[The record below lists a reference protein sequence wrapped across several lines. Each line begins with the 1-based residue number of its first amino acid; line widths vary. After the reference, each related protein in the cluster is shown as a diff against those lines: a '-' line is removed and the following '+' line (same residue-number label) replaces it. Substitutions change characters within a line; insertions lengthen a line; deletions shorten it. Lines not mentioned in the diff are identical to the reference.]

1 MAASG
6 SQHSADFG
14 KFVKS
19 VDRRLNSIERHKHAG
34 MLPITQGTGNV
45 PNPPTWVRWDRE
57 IVGGEPATHTQW
69 EPPVTNTDGSPL
81 EDFFRYEVQQQI
93 GLTVSWGDPTEVA
106 PSKPD
111 EALNRLMDRK
121 GMGLGFTGGDGGA
134 SHRDDRGRDWWF
146 WSDSNWGELRA
157 DGSTKTWYMLRN
169 SLTRTEGTNR
179 NSTLM
184 KVGHENQFP
193 AVMTIAD
200 WSIGAGHGTAVDVEG
215 GVEWTPAS
223 SSSYLH
229 LQPSRR
235 VLLGGGTGITFSI
248 RAEGDE
254 PVNLTLRWMNSGG
267 NIGAETDVPAS
278 QGPGEAIVSV
288 YSEAPEGADRANL
301 MVRATGTS
309 PVTITD
315 AYAAVG
321 EARMASY
328 RAPVGGYSFVNLMHD
343 PEGRGGSVDLTSQ
356 EVWRNLAVNPSAE
369 GDESSEAK
377 YGGATVERVPSSSA
391 WVGQRVMRVNKG
403 NAGTGNVIMLD
414 YNVPVGKVSP
424 GDHVRYR
431 MRVRRGSL
439 TNPDCRLYG
448 RFLFYNGTSRMSP
461 DGPSVTVELTPE
473 WTTYEF
479 EGVVPDGAD
488 KAALML
494 ATSGPAWSAAD
505 WFEVDGRELYAEAS
519 LPANYFDG
527 STPSGDGFEYEW
539 DGEANVSDSVMY
551 ASSRKRR
558 NVALSPDD
566 MSGRW
571 AGWQFASV
579 RPDRSD
585 LPGGG
590 SGVTVPEVVN
600 SAALDPVRSRLNQPN
615 AITGIGVISDSTGET
630 TGSMQNPNLGDRYV
644 EILQRELRRR
654 LQSPGVEVDPVGY
667 YGGSSYVAARFQ
679 HPGPV
684 DWVTRGPVVEYVDMG
699 AGGRGFGLPY
709 GSSAHL
715 RATFDRATVEIPLHG
730 WGRMAV
736 ISIDGVEVDRFS
748 TFSAEYDLLQWDTGS
763 LGYGEHLISVESS
776 RDPALGNGEVRVS
789 GAMLFDEAS
798 DVRGARVYDMSCSGR
813 ALEDY
818 TIYPNILPSNVKR
831 PLDLLIWSLDV
842 NDAGRNIA
850 PQTHKARYKT
860 LIARQRSLGFTGP
873 TLLMAKWTPGD
884 GVVDQWTYSMDDY
897 RQVMR
902 EIAQE
907 DPQVAFIDLG
917 EVIPGPEVDSSL
929 FSDWIHQNEIGNQRI
944 ASTLLEVIQPSEGP
958 SSMLVETDTLGQGLQ
973 SGQFA
978 AGAFTKDTTWTFSID
993 VKGPAGRQVQPVLA
1007 GPPSSAMSDIAGAA
1021 FTFTGDWQRISVS
1034 GAIVGED
1041 EPRMRVVQADS
1052 GGAMQWRVARPL
1064 MEEGLAVRDFFSSS
1078 TPNTLESDFRMLV
1091 DGSSIESGFTPT
1103 LWSAGARSRASF
1115 VSGVKHSF
1123 TGSVRVESLP
1133 SDGPATV
1140 IARPD
1145 LAGGPSGELFTVV
1158 GWVLPGPGVTQV
1170 LVEPLVD
1177 DAPMDAVAVDVVPG
1191 QWGEFR
1197 LPVAAAGGSLSQVRL
1212 SADSS
1217 SGRSLFH
1224 VTEMTLVAGEY
1235 TAPAF
1240 SGNSRGMHAES
1251 VWDGTPWASTSTL
1264 TMKNTS
1270 FTSDPLQNT
1279 TLISAEAFGLEGWK
1293 FLWCQGAIGD
1303 GDTGLMFLQ
1312 TFFHRPMSE
1321 ASGWNFHRHGDIVV
1335 ARFDLATEAL
1345 VDAYVLEEGADA
1357 QWGEGLWVE
1366 DGWLYVYGG
1375 TLPGD
1380 GTGSVVVRRYPVE
1393 RIHDRLVGHGQTWT
1407 GTEWGGEFADP
1418 GPVATLPIEGGFSA
1432 VRLLAGRW
1440 VALFTGGFM
1449 DHLQSWEAASPQG
1462 PFVPADVVMSYP
1474 DDGVNR
1480 YVPRFH
1486 PQFDSGELGVSMSIC
1501 EAGGI
1506 KYQPFFLRGP
1516 SGERSAAFNDAF
1528 WGHLRYVEDPE
1539 HIEIPVG
1546 LDEPYAVRVR
1556 AVDQYGNS
1564 SEWAVGEEV
1573 GDGPDMPEVPKPST
1587 PTATSFF
1594 RGGRVY
1600 WDGTSEWGEPY
1611 EGFRHYEVHLSSA
1624 EEFDPNNWTR
1634 VDTSVVPGGIT
1645 PISVDTYST
1654 YFVVV
1659 VVVTDAGRS
1668 EPSDPASFNPERLS
1682 DPDLGNTLIDGAR
1695 LRPGSV
1701 NASALTVG
1709 TFTDNLLPN
1718 STFEQPS
1725 LEDETKPSMWI
1736 AGWPRGEVEG
1746 IDWEDAGHWERSED
1760 EPVSG
1765 SASLRLETFET
1776 TWRQVL
1782 SDPPIPVLPG
1792 DIYYVAA
1799 RIRTDGIDGDVEVKL
1814 LVGETED
1821 DVNGFGAAS
1830 SGGLLV
1836 GRTAGGQSV
1845 NLVEGPVEIP
1855 DKRGD
1860 GSGVAMRFAALAIE
1874 AKATGREYTT
1884 WVDDVEVRRITGEA
1898 AIADASI
1905 NRAKIRYLAVD
1916 DARIANVG
1924 VGKLVAGELFAD
1936 ITVSARIMTAK
1947 SGRRSEMNKDGY
1959 FTFNPYLTSGD
1970 DMKPITEVRT
1980 EDGGIISRW
1989 FRTNSAGETRIE
2001 MGTYSASASSA
2012 LISFYPDENR
2022 QSGGWLFP
2030 PAMGFGGSTRHGNL
2044 APGIGIHAGSER
2056 GPANN
2061 ESLYYERYGL
2071 SMIGVSQR
2079 GGIHLVTG
2087 NLLNG
2092 TAATDGSPITLNAGG
2107 IDSYIDLKS
2116 GSRENWGDPA
2126 RLRLDP
2132 QRGQSL
2138 LALNHGRIQFVET
2151 GGGASE
2157 HYKIEFV
2164 SGETWLGINH
2174 LHIRTGYGAL
2184 RVSNG
2189 VYSNAL
2195 LLNGG
2200 TLTIPGDMAA
2210 SGSLKRGENSAGRVT
2225 TRQGT
2230 TLEWDRYGNPWTSQG
2245 TARATTAFWVNE
2257 SGNIEGQGAW
2267 NTPRIKCRASESYV
2281 SFDASGGIYVDGG
2294 AVKSFV
2300 IPHPVDEERYLVHA
2314 AHEGDEMR
2322 VVYEGTSETEPGE
2335 GSRLVRLPDYFDALT
2350 VDGTE
2355 VVLLSGMVCDHG
2367 PRCDCSVKHT
2377 PVRGNSFEVHAN
2389 TTSHAV
2395 PFSWRVTAVRAGTE
2409 FATEPRRSETVVR
2422 GDGPYTYIDPVA

>member
-1 MAASG
+1 MAKSG
-6 SQHSADFG
+6 SSGDFQQ
-14 KFVKS
+14 FVRDTSKRLDS
-19 VDRRLNSIERHKHAG
+19 VERHKHAG
-34 MLPITQGTGNV
+34 MLPVTQGASNV

-69 EPPVTNTDGSPL
+69 EPPTTNTDGSEL
-81 EDFFRYEVQQQI
+81 TDLFRYEVQQQI
-93 GLTVSWGDPTEVA
+93 GLTVSWGEPSEVA

-134 SHRDDRGRDWWF
+134 SHRDDQGNDWWF

-169 SLTRTEGTNR
+169 SLTKTRGTNR
-179 NSTLM
+179 SSTVM

-193 AVMTIAD
+193 AEMPPSMWVSPA
-200 WSIGAGHGTAVDVEG
+200 SRGTLVEVPG
-215 GVEWTPAS
+215 GVEFTPA
-223 SSSYLH
+223 
-229 LQPSRR
+229 
-235 VLLGGGTGITFSI
+235 VDGGYFYTQNDVSI
-248 RAEGDE
+248 
-254 PVNLTLRWMNSGG
+254 PV
-267 NIGAETDVPAS
+267 V
-278 QGPGEAIVSV
+278 PGEEVTLSVRVESEALTRISLQFVSLDGGVIETVHSGQASLDDSIVSV
-288 YSEAPEGADRANL
+288 SGVAPEGAQIARL
-301 MVRATGTS
+301 IVRAALTDPK
-309 PVTITD
+309 PVTVTQVYGAKGD
-315 AYAAVG
+315 VP
-321 EARMASY
+321 MASW
-328 RAPVGGYSFVNLMHD
+328 RLPVAGYDFTNLMHD
-343 PEGRGGSVDLTSQ
+343 PEGRGGEVDLSST
-356 EVWRNLAVNPSAE
+356 EVWRNIAGNPSFEGDVNPANIYSGCTYE
-369 GDESSEAK
+369 FVTDS
-377 YGGATVERVPSSSA
+377 TA
-391 WVGQRVMRVNKG
+391 WVGHRIYRVSRN
-403 NAGTGNVIMLD
+403 NAGNGNLAMFD
-414 YNVPVGKVSP
+414 YGGRA
-424 GDHVRYR
+424 GDVAAGDQVRYR
-431 MRVRRGSL
+431 LRIRRDRMV
-439 TNPDCRLYG
+439 NPNSTMYG
-448 RFLFYNGTSRMSP
+448 RFLYYNNGSRVTP
-461 DGPSVTVELTPE
+461 DGPTQTITLTDEWVEYTF
-473 WTTYEF
+473 T
-479 EGVVPDGAD
+479 GVVPEGANT
-488 KAALML
+488 AALML
-494 ATSGPAWSAAD
+494 TASGPAWSASD
-505 WFEVDGRELYAEAS
+505 RFDVDGREMYVGS
-519 LPANYFDG
+519 TLPASYFDG

-539 DGEANVSDSVMY
+539 SGVPHESDSIMRSTSVQ
-551 ASSRKRR
+551 RR
-558 NVALSPDD
+558 NAALFPEDPSVDRWGAVAGAEVTVDSSDHPD
-566 MSGRW
+566 
-571 AGWQFASV
+571 
-579 RPDRSD
+579 
-585 LPGGG
+585 GGT
-590 SGVTVPEVVN
+590 GVTLPEVVN
-600 SAALDPVRSRLNQPN
+600 PDALTSFKSRLRTSKNV
-615 AITGIGVISDSTGET
+615 ITGIGVVSDSTAET
-630 TGSMQNPNLGDRYV
+630 TGSMENPNLADRYI
-644 EILQRELRRR
+644 ETLQRELRRR
-654 LQSPGVEVDPVGY
+654 VQSPGVEVDPVGY
-667 YGGSSYVAARFQ
+667 YGATSYVAARFQ
-679 HPGPV
+679 HPGPI

-699 AGGRGFGLPY
+699 SGGRGFGLPY

-715 RATFDRATVEIPLHG
+715 RATFDRAVVEIPTHG

-736 ISIDGVEVDRFS
+736 ISVDGVEVERVS
-748 TFSAEYDLLQWDTGS
+748 TYSAEYGLMQWDTGS
-763 LGYGEHLISVESS
+763 LGHGEHLISVESS

-798 DVRGARVYDMSCSGR
+798 DTRGVRVYDMSCSGR

-818 TIYPNILPSNVKR
+818 TIYPNILPSNVQR
-831 PLDLLIWSLDV
+831 PLDLMIWSLDF
-842 NDAGRNIA
+842 NDAGRNITPA
-850 PQTHKARYKT
+850 QHKARYKT

-873 TLLMAKWTPGD
+873 TLLMSKWDPGD
-884 GVVDQWTYSMDDY
+884 GVVAGWTYSMDQY
-897 RQVMR
+897 RQAMR
-902 EIAQE
+902 EVAEE
-907 DPQVAFIDLG
+907 DADVAFIDLG

-929 FSDWIHQNEIGNQRI
+929 FSDWIHPSEIGHQRI
-944 ASTLLEVIQPSEGP
+944 AGVLLELLWGETGNRSVVVRSDASGEG
-958 SSMLVETDTLGQGLQ
+958 VEYAT
-973 SGQFA
+973 F
-978 AGAFTKDTTWTFSID
+978 GADSFYKDTTWTMSVD
-993 VKGPAGRQVQPVLA
+993 VKGPEGRVVRPGVA
-1007 GPPSSAMSDIAGAA
+1007 SSGPGQTITGG
-1021 FTFTGDWQRISVS
+1021 TFTLSGDWQRVSVTGLITSVS
-1034 GAIVGED
+1034 
-1041 EPRMRVVQADS
+1041 PRLQILQADS
-1052 GGAMQWRVARPL
+1052 GGPMTFRVLRP
-1064 MEEGLAVRDFFSSS
+1064 MAEEGVSTGDYFSHE
-1078 TPNTLESDFRMLV
+1078 TPDTAEVDYRQQP
-1091 DGSSIESGFTPT
+1091 DGSSIAVAYTPVLWKPVGQSLVRFTDD
-1103 LWSAGARSRASF
+1103 
-1115 VSGVKHSF
+1115 VKHSF
-1123 TGSVRVESLP
+1123 TGSTRVE
-1133 SDGPATV
+1133 A
-1140 IARPD
+1140 IAEGGAAGVD
-1145 LAGGPSGELFTVV
+1145 VLADSAGGPSLASATLA
-1158 GWVLPGPGVTQV
+1158 GWVLPGPGMTQIV
-1170 LVEPLVD
+1170 ASTLVD
-1177 DAPMDAVAVDVVPG
+1177 GSPSSSRLLSVQPG
-1191 QWGEFR
+1191 IWFEFR
-1197 LPVAAAGGSLSQVRL
+1197 LPVAPDGGAVTGVRL
-1212 SADSS
+1212 LGTSS
-1217 SGRSLFH
+1217 TARSVLH
-1224 VTEMTLVAGEY
+1224 ATEVTLVEGDY

-1279 TLISAEAFGLEGWK
+1279 TLISAEVFGLEGWK

-1303 GDTGLMFLQ
+1303 GNTGLMFLQ

-1321 ASGWNFHRHGDIVV
+1321 ESGWNFHRYGDIVV
-1335 ARFDLATEAL
+1335 ARFDLESETL

-1380 GTGSVVVRRYPVE
+1380 GTGSVVVRRYPAD
-1393 RIHDRLVGHGQTWT
+1393 RIHDRLTGHGQTWT
-1407 GTEWGGEFADP
+1407 GTEWGGEFSDP

-1462 PFVPADVVMSYP
+1462 PFVPADVVMPYP

-1539 HIEIPVG
+1539 HIETPVG

-1556 AVDQYGNS
+1556 AVDRFGNT

-1634 VDTSVVPGGIT
+1634 VDTSIVPGGIT
-1645 PISVDTYST
+1645 PISVETYST

-1682 DPDLGNTLIDGAR
+1682 DPDLGDTLIDGAR

-1725 LEDETKPSMWI
+1725 LADETKPSMWT

-1782 SDPPIPVLPG
+1782 SDPPIPVQPG

-1821 DVNGFGAAS
+1821 DINGFGTAS
-1830 SGGLLV
+1830 SDGLLV

-1860 GSGVAMRFAALAIE
+1860 GTGVAMRFAALAIE

-1970 DMKPITEVRT
+1970 DMVPITEVRT

-1989 FRTNSAGETRIE
+1989 FRTNTTGTRIE
-2001 MGTYSASASSA
+2001 MGTYGAGAGSA
-2012 LISFYPDENR
+2012 LMSFYPEG
-2022 QSGGWLFP
+2022 SGDDAWFFP
-2030 PAMGFGGSTRHGNL
+2030 PAMGFGGSTRHGDL

-2056 GPANN
+2056 GPSNN
-2061 ESLYYERYGL
+2061 ESLYYERYGM

-2092 TAATDGSPITLNAGG
+2092 TSSTDGAPITMNAGG
-2107 IDSYIDLKS
+2107 EDSYIDLKS
-2116 GSRENWGDPA
+2116 GSRENWSDPA

-2132 QRGQSL
+2132 TRGQSL

-2164 SGETWLGINH
+2164 SGETWLGENH
-2174 LHIRTGYGAL
+2174 LHIRTGYGSL

-2195 LLNGG
+2195 LLQGG
-2200 TLTIPGDMAA
+2200 TLSIPGDMSAN
-2210 SGSLKRGENSAGRVT
+2210 GSLKRGENSAGRVT

-2267 NTPRIKCRASESYV
+2267 NVPRIKCRASESYV
-2281 SFDASGGIYVDGG
+2281 SFDASGGIYVDGSS
-2294 AVKSFV
+2294 VKSFV

-2355 VVLLSGMVCDHG
+2355 VVLLSEMVCDHG

-2409 FATEPRRSETVVR
+2409 FATEPRRSDTVVR
-2422 GDGPYTYIDPVA
+2422 GDGPYTYIESR